1 METPNTIT
9 EVSDMNDNEQIPV
22 KKKFQIDDFK
32 AIRHLGKGSFGI
44 VKLVQHVKSKQNY
57 AMKCLNKENI
67 RGKKQI

>member
-9 EVSDMNDNEQIPV
+9 EASEMNDNEQIPI

-32 AIRHLGKGSFGI
+32 DICHLGKGSFGI
-44 VKLVQHVKSKQNY
+44 VKLVHHVKSKQNY